1 MSAITSY
8 CRIDSPIG
16 PLLLAGDAAALAII
30 DFQTGPRPRQPFAGV
45 DRRPG
50 AVRVGDRELAEYFR
64 GARRDFTVPL
74 APMGTPFQ
82 LRVWRALLDIPYGET
97 TSYGELARR
106 LGQPTAS
113 RAVGLA
119 NGSNPLPVIIPCH
132 RVIGA
137 NGSLTGYGGGLPIK
151 QRLLALERGGEQL
164 VLSDRGAGRYRSAE
178 AQRHGAGGGASA
190 SLRSIRSLTPGR
202 A

>member
-1 MSAITSY
+1 MSPVTSFCY
-8 CRIDSPIG
+8 IDSPIG
-16 PLLLAGDAAALAII
+16 RLLLAGTRAALTII
-30 DFQTGPRPRQPFAGV
+30 DFQSGPRPRRPDAAWVEDAQPFA
-45 DRRPG
+45 R
-50 AVRVGDRELAEYFR
+50 AVAELREYFE

-74 APMGTPFQ
+74 APAGTPFQ
-82 LRVWRALLDIPYGET
+82 LRVWRALVEIPYGET

-151 QRLLALERGGEQL
+151 QRLLALERGG
-164 VLSDRGAGRYRSAE
+164 DR
-178 AQRHGAGGGASA
+178 
-190 SLRSIRSLTPGR
+190 LF
-202 A
+202 